1 MANTIAAAKQA
12 SASVLIAQQQVHA
25 AKENVLLQQRIAAE
39 KENHAEMLR
48 QKSESAA
55 AIGRSESAA
64 SAQAVSTFFY
74 FVIYKFR
81 CFDWT
86 GLLCVAPH
94 PFGFSL

>member
-55 AIGRSESAA
+55 AIGRSEAAA
-64 SAQAVSTFFY
+64 SAQAVSTLTIWC
-74 FVIYKFR
+74 IYKVQVF
-81 CFDWT
+81 
-86 GLLCVAPH
+86 
-94 PFGFSL
+94 